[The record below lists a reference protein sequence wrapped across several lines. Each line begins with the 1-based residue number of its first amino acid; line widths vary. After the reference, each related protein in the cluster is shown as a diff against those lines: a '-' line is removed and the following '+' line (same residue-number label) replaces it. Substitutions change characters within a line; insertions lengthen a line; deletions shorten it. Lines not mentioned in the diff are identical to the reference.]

1 MGGHPGTRMCD
12 TGEKP
17 DVNQDRSGE
26 SRAYFID
33 ILDSANLCLCGRCEE
48 KRLGMQG
55 SGPESTR
62 RGWVIQLGG
71 GNTSPSAPSKG
82 LRRSLRMIDGV
93 ESCRDGA
100 LKEFQ
105 KAEGGKVGRG
115 TKDYP

>member
-1 MGGHPGTRMCD
+1 MCD

-17 DVNQDRSGE
+17 DVKQNRSGE

-33 ILDSANLCLCGRCEE
+33 ILNSASLCLCGRCEE

-55 SGPESTR
+55 SGPDSTR
-62 RGWVIQLGG
+62 GAWVIQLGG
-71 GNTSPSAPSKG
+71 GNTGPSAPSRV

-105 KAEGGKVGRG
+105 KAEGGKVGRLE
-115 TKDYP
+115 KDYP